1 MIVYL
6 GVEVIIIIFLG
17 KSVGGLDIHS
27 NLLNA
32 LAMSVGLLIASLLT
46 VIAVG
51 KIWLELRY
59 GHGCLILRSAQ
70 PARIVY

>member
-6 GVEVIIIIFLG
+6 GAEVIIIIFLG

-27 NLLNA
+27 NFSKIVIECISNV
-32 LAMSVGLLIASLLT
+32 SWLLT

-59 GHGCLILRSAQ
+59 DHGYLILRSA
-70 PARIVY
+70 